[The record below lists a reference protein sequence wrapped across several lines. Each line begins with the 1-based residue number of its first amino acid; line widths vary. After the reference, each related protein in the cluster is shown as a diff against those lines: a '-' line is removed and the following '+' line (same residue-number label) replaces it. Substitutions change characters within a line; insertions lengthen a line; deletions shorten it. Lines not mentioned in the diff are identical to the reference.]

1 MAAQPGREVD
11 SRSHRDHDARTVL
24 PSDLPEMTDITAES
38 STRRDVKVIA
48 LVATAHGCSHFY
60 QLVLPPLFPFITQS
74 LGMDYAEAGLLVAC
88 FYGVS
93 GLAQTPAG
101 FLVDRFGARRVLL
114 GGLALSATAVAL
126 MSLMSGFWVAIPL
139 VVMAGLGNCV
149 FHPANY
155 SILSHTV
162 SKSRMARAY
171 GVHTLSGNIGW
182 AAAPVT
188 MLALAGVAGWRG
200 ALAIAGLAGLG
211 VVLFLVSQSGIL
223 DASRAVRAAPA
234 ATFAKAP
241 RASTLS
247 LLMSGPILLCFA
259 YFVLLSVSLTGNQT
273 FMPAALNQLYGT
285 SLASAGAALSA
296 YLLAGSLGVLVGGI
310 AADRTQRHDGIV
322 AAGLLVAAT
331 IMLVVGF
338 VPLADTAIITAVALA
353 GFASG
358 ITTPSRDMLVRGATP
373 PGATGK
379 VFGFVYSGLDL
390 GAAVT
395 PPVLGFF
402 LDQGEPRMVFVLAA
416 AALALTIATAFR
428 VGKAR
433 AARMTRVEAAPAE

>member
-1 MAAQPGREVD
+1 
-11 SRSHRDHDARTVL
+11 
-24 PSDLPEMTDITAES
+24 MTDLTAD

-48 LVATAHGCSHFY
+48 LVAAGHGCSHFY
-60 QLVLPPLFPFITQS
+60 QLVLPPLFPFLTQS
-74 LGMDYAEAGLLVAC
+74 LGIGYEQAGLLIT
-88 FYGVS
+88 FYYATS
-93 GLAQTPAG
+93 GLAQTPSG
-101 FLVDRFGARRVLL
+101 FLVDRFGDRNVLL
-114 GGLALSATAVAL
+114 GGLALAATSVMLMGLITTFWAAV
-126 MSLMSGFWVAIPL
+126 PL
-139 VVMAGLGNCV
+139 VVLAGFGNSV
-149 FHPANY
+149 FHPADY

-182 AAAPVT
+182 AVAPLV
-188 MLALAGVAGWRG
+188 MPVLAILLSWRG
-200 ALAIAGLAGLG
+200 ALAVAGVAGLLI
-211 VVLFLVSQSGIL
+211 VLFLGAQSGVL
-223 DASRAVRAAPA
+223 ASGHVARAASTGSGSRAL
-234 ATFAKAP
+234 K
-241 RASTLS
+241 ASTLG
-247 LLMSGPILLCFA
+247 LLASTPILLCFA

-285 SLASAGAALSA
+285 SIPTANFALSC
-296 YLLAGSLGVLVGGI
+296 YLIAGSLGVLIGGI

-322 AAGLLVAAT
+322 AVGLLAAAA
-331 IMLVVGF
+331 IMLVIGF
-338 VPLADTAIITAVALA
+338 VPLPDPAIVSAVALA

-402 LDQGEPRMVFVLAA
+402 LDRGEPRMVFILAA
-416 AALALTIATAFR
+416 AALALTILTAFR

-433 AARMTRVEAAPAE
+433 ALRIERAEPAPAE

>member
-1 MAAQPGREVD
+1 
-11 SRSHRDHDARTVL
+11 
-24 PSDLPEMTDITAES
+24 MTDITAD

-48 LVATAHGCSHFY
+48 LVAAAHGCSHFY

-74 LGMDYAEAGLLVAC
+74 LGIGFEEAGLLVAC

-114 GGLALSATAVAL
+114 GGLALAATTVTL
-126 MSLMSGFWVAIPL
+126 MSLMPSFWVAIPL
-139 VVMAGLGNCV
+139 VVMAGLGNSV
-149 FHPANY
+149 FHPADY

-171 GVHTLSGNIGW
+171 GVHTFSGNIGW
-182 AAAPVT
+182 AAAPIT
-188 MLALAGVAGWRG
+188 MLPLAAVVGWRG
-200 ALAIAGLAGLG
+200 ALAIAGVTGLG
-211 VVLFLVSQSGIL
+211 IALFLASQSGVLATAHAERTTI
-223 DASRAVRAAPA
+223 ST
-234 ATFAKAP
+234 TFAKSP
-241 RASTLS
+241 RASTLA
-247 LLMSGPILLCFA
+247 LLASAPILLCFA
-259 YFVLLSVSLTGNQT
+259 YFFLLSVSLTGNQT

-285 SLASAGAALSA
+285 SLATAGVALSA
-296 YLLAGSLGVLVGGI
+296 YLATGSLGIIVGGI

-322 AAGLLVAAT
+322 AAGLLVAAA
-331 IMLVVGF
+331 IMITVGF
-338 VPLADTAIITAVALA
+338 VPLPDLAIVAAVALA

-358 ITTPSRDMLVRGATP
+358 TTTPSRDMLVRGATP
-373 PGATGK
+373 VGATGK

-402 LDQGEPRMVFVLAA
+402 LDRGEPQMVFVLSA
-416 AALALTIATAFR
+416 AALVLTIATAFR

-433 AARMTRVEAAPAE
+433 AARVTRLEPAPAE

>member
-1 MAAQPGREVD
+1 MMQRPFNRFPL
-11 SRSHRDHDARTVL
+11 R
-24 PSDLPEMTDITAES
+24 MTDITAES
-38 STRRDVKVIA
+38 TRRDLKVIA
-48 LVATAHGCSHFY
+48 LVAGAHGCSHFY
-60 QLVLPPLFPFITQS
+60 QLVLPPLFPFITQA
-74 LGMDYAEAGLLVAC
+74 LGIGFEQAGLLIAC
-88 FYGVS
+88 YYVTS

-114 GGLALSATAVAL
+114 CGLALAATSVTL
-126 MSLMSGFWVAIPL
+126 MSQMPNLWAAIPI
-139 VVMAGLGNCV
+139 VVLAGLGNSV
-149 FHPANY
+149 FHPADY
-155 SILSHTV
+155 SILSHSV

-188 MLALAGVAGWRG
+188 VLALASVVGWRG
-200 ALAIAGLAGLG
+200 ALAVVGISGLG
-211 VVLFLVSQSGIL
+211 VVVFLARQSGVL
-223 DASRAVRAAPA
+223 LSGRVGRTAPSAAAPK
-234 ATFAKAP
+234 TLS
-241 RASTLS
+241 ASTLA
-247 LLMSGPILLCFA
+247 LLGSPPILLCFT
-259 YFVLLSVSLTGNQT
+259 YFALLSVSLTGNQT

-285 SLASAGAALSA
+285 SLAAAGAALSA
-296 YLLAGSLGVLVGGI
+296 YLLAGSLGVLLGGI

-322 AAGLLVAAT
+322 AAGLMMAAG

-338 VPLADTAIITAVALA
+338 VPLSDPAIVAAVALA

-358 ITTPSRDMLVRGATP
+358 VTTPSRDMLVRGATP

-402 LDQGEPRMVFVLAA
+402 LDRGEPRMVFVLSA
-416 AALALTIATAFR
+416 AALALTILTAFR
-428 VGKAR
+428 VGRVRDAR
-433 AARMTRVEAAPAE
+433 LTRAEAAPAD

>member
-1 MAAQPGREVD
+1 M
-11 SRSHRDHDARTVL
+11 
-24 PSDLPEMTDITAES
+24 MDITADS

-74 LGMDYAEAGLLVAC
+74 LGMGYEEAGLLVAC

-114 GGLALSATAVAL
+114 GGLALAATTVAL
-126 MSLMSGFWVAIPL
+126 MSLMSSFWVAIPL
-139 VVMAGLGNCV
+139 IVMAGLGNCV
-149 FHPANY
+149 FHPADY

-188 MLALAGVAGWRG
+188 MLALASVAGWRG

-211 VVLFLVSQSGIL
+211 MVLFLVSQSGIL
-223 DASRAVRAAPA
+223 DAGRTARAAPA
-234 ATFAKAP
+234 ATFARTP

-247 LLMSGPILLCFA
+247 LLTSGPILLCFA
-259 YFVLLSVSLTGNQT
+259 YFALLSVSLTGNQT

-285 SLASAGAALSA
+285 SLATAGAALSA
-296 YLLAGSLGVLVGGI
+296 YLLAGSLGVVVGGI

-331 IMLVVGF
+331 IMLVVAF

-402 LDQGEPRMVFVLAA
+402 LDRGEPRMVFVLAA
-416 AALALTIATAFR
+416 TALALTIATAFR

-433 AARMTRVEAAPAE
+433 AARMTRAEPAPAE

>member
-1 MAAQPGREVD
+1 
-11 SRSHRDHDARTVL
+11 
-24 PSDLPEMTDITAES
+24 MTDITAD

-60 QLVLPPLFPFITQS
+60 QLVLPPLFPFITAS
-74 LGMDYAEAGLLVAC
+74 LGIGFEEAGLLMAC
-88 FYGVS
+88 FYAAS
-93 GLAQTPAG
+93 GLAQTPSG

-114 GGLALSATAVAL
+114 SGLGLAAMSVTL
-126 MSLMSGFWVAIPL
+126 MSLMPSFWLAIPL
-139 VVMAGLGNCV
+139 VMLAGLGNSV
-149 FHPANY
+149 FHPADY

-162 SKSRMARAY
+162 SKSWMARAY

-188 MLALAGVAGWRG
+188 VLTLASVLGWRG
-200 ALAIAGLAGLG
+200 ALAVVGLSGLAI
-211 VVLFLVSQSGIL
+211 VLVLATQSGVL
-223 DASRAVRAAPA
+223 ASGRVQRTA
-234 ATFAKAP
+234 ATPGKPLSAGTLALL
-241 RASTLS
+241 ASP
-247 LLMSGPILLCFA
+247 PILLCFA

-285 SLASAGAALSA
+285 SLGTAGAALSA

-310 AADRTQRHDGIV
+310 AADRSTRHEGIV
-322 AAGLLVAAT
+322 AAGLLGAAA

-338 VPLADTAIITAVALA
+338 VRLPDPALIAVVALA

-358 ITTPSRDMLVRGATP
+358 TTTPSRDMLVRAATP
-373 PGATGK
+373 AGATGK

-395 PPVLGFF
+395 PPVLGLF
-402 LDQGEPRMVFVLAA
+402 LDRGEPRMVFVLAA
-416 AALALTIATAFR
+416 VALALTIGTAVR
-428 VGKAR
+428 LGRSRSSR
-433 AARMTRVEAAPAE
+433 APRAEPAPAE

>member
-1 MAAQPGREVD
+1 MTGTIIGRD
-11 SRSHRDHDARTVL
+11 
-24 PSDLPEMTDITAES
+24 MTDITADS
-38 STRRDVKVIA
+38 GARRDVKIIA

-60 QLVLPPLFPFITQS
+60 QLVLPPLFPLITQT
-74 LGMDYAEAGLLVAC
+74 LGMSYEEAGLLVAC
-88 FYGVS
+88 FYGTS

-114 GGLALSATAVAL
+114 SGLALAATSVAL
-126 MSLMSGFWVAIPL
+126 MSLMSSFWVAIPL

-149 FHPANY
+149 FHPADY

-188 MLALAGVAGWRG
+188 VLALAGFAGWRG
-200 ALAIAGLAGLG
+200 ALAVVGLAGLG
-211 VVLFLVSQSGIL
+211 IVLLLVSQSGVL
-223 DASRAVRAAPA
+223 DSGRAAPSA
-234 ATFAKAP
+234 RFAKAP
-241 RASTLS
+241 RSSTLG
-247 LLMSGPILLCFA
+247 LLTSGPILLCFT

-285 SLASAGAALSA
+285 SLATAGAALSA

-310 AADRTQRHDGIV
+310 AADRTPRHDGIV
-322 AAGLLVAAT
+322 AAGLLAAAS
-331 IMLVVGF
+331 IMLLVGF
-338 VPLADTAIITAVALA
+338 VPLADPAIITAVALA

-390 GAAVT
+390 GAALT

-402 LDQGEPRMVFVLAA
+402 LDRGQPRMVFMLAA
-416 AALALTIATAFR
+416 TALALTIATAFR
-428 VGKAR
+428 VGKVR
-433 AARMTRVEAAPAE
+433 AARMTRTEPAPAE